1 MYTAL
6 LSSNPLFIS
15 HTKTF
20 TWYKTRDI
28 SVAPFVCCV
37 RTGVYLV
44 HNSRN
49 SLYRFSLLSVL
60 RMSRLARDGTT
71 EPVWRDQMARTGK
84 EKTNIFPVQLIT
96 SWIDNLTRL
105 IYSLYPHVHK
115 TAVCSV
121 KSGSKWTEP
130 TLRARSFCY
139 TKSCT
144 NIASERG
151 SVAPLNLSVMP
162 APGTMVTHTF
172 SLARVQINRVRWLIL
187 CSW

>member
-1 MYTAL
+1 MSKGLGGNIGCRDKT
-6 LSSNPLFIS
+6 SSVVSL
-15 HTKTF
+15 
-20 TWYKTRDI
+20 
-28 SVAPFVCCV
+28 
-37 RTGVYLV
+37 
-44 HNSRN
+44 
-49 SLYRFSLLSVL
+49 LYREGGHRKKRIPPLSRKLVFFANRNTPKNMQLLDKIHTVFTAAL

-71 EPVWRDQMARTGK
+71 EPVSRDQMARMGK

-105 IYSLYPHVHK
+105 IYSLYTHVHK

-121 KSGSKWTEP
+121 KSGNKWTEP

-151 SVAPLNLSVMP
+151 SVAPLNLSVMS

-172 SLARVQINRVRWLIL
+172 RLARV
-187 CSW
+187 